1 MTISHWKPGHSGASL
16 AASLGAG
23 LFFVW
28 GCGGGEVIPPPKPTA
43 APAVAK
49 LAAPTPDA
57 FRDFPGERVVPNEV
71 FRLKAKAKAV
81 AVVEVVISM
90 VKVEWT
96 TREMPDGRKIKEGT
110 AELIIKK
117 GTQSRT
123 IRVEQDE
130 TKKTLG
136 CQILVK
142 AVGEDYDAKRYD
154 YLPWVDLIV
163 TPR

>member
-1 MTISHWKPGHSGASL
+1 MTTNLFYLCRRGAPLAAGLGASL
-16 AASLGAG
+16 
-23 LFFVW
+23 LFLM
-28 GCGGGEVIPPPKPTA
+28 GCGGGEVIPPPAPTA
-43 APAVAK
+43 APVVAK
-49 LAAPTPDA
+49 PVAPTPDA
-57 FRDFPGERVVPNEV
+57 YRDFKGERVVPNEV

-81 AVVEVVISM
+81 AVVEVVINM
-90 VKVEWT
+90 VKVQWT
-96 TREMPDGRKIKEGT
+96 TRETPDGKNIKEGT
-110 AELIIKK
+110 AELVIQK
-117 GTQSRT
+117 GTESRT

-142 AVGEDYDAKRYD
+142 AVGEDYDAKRFD